1 MDVERKTV
9 IEAGVATAAV
19 GAFVAALL
27 VIGASLGNGLTG
39 MGAYAVIAS
48 MVGFVL
54 LMAFVG
60 YWLSSNYD

>member
-1 MDVERKTV
+1 MDVERETV
-9 IEAGVATAAV
+9 IEAGVATVAV

-27 VIGASLGNGLTG
+27 AIGASLGDGLTG

-54 LMAFVG
+54 LMAVVG
-60 YWLSSNYD
+60 YWLSRTTS